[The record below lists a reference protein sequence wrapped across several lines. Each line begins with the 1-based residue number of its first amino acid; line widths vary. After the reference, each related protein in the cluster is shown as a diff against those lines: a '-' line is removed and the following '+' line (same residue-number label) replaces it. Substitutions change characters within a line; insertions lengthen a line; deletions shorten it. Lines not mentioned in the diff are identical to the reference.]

1 MKLLYYIFGMFM
13 LATGIYATTVIDSDA
28 PKKEKIVV
36 WAIVIIELIICI
48 CLLLNLGS

>member
-1 MKLLYYIFGMFM
+1 MKLLYYLFGMLM
-13 LATGIYATTVIDSDA
+13 LGTGIYSVTVIDSDA

-36 WAIVIIELIICI
+36 WTIMIVELIICI